1 MKNKKK
7 SGIIYKSV
15 GFIVFLSIIVVVII
29 LISNFSSGRKLL
41 NNVSSI
47 NINDTNLGYETFENI
62 KNGTIKVS
70 CNDAKRLG
78 SLFIQINNEI
88 SNDDNVSQSQM
99 ANYAVST
106 PAKKEIYDFSTNLIS
121 FIENYYINNISQA
134 EAVLQAVNMDIYS
147 NIAQISIMIK
157 TGNITEKE
165 FYDFLNIE
173 YCGVTPPASYISPKD
188 IVIYSINNSYGRGE
202 VEGLLDNSSKL

>member
-15 GFIVFLSIIVVVII
+15 GFIVFLSIVVVII
-29 LISNFSSGRKLL
+29 ILISYFSSGRNIL
-41 NNVSSI
+41 NNGNNV
-47 NINDTNLGYETFENI
+47 NFNDTNLGYETFENI
-62 KNGTIKVS
+62 KNGTLKVS

-88 SNDDNVSQSQM
+88 SSDDNISQSQM
-99 ANYAVST
+99 AEYAVSS
-106 PAKKEIYDFSTNLIS
+106 PSKKEIDDFSKNFIS
-121 FIENYYINNISQA
+121 FLENYYGNNVSQA

-202 VEGLLDNSSKL
+202 VEGLLDNALK

>member
-15 GFIVFLSIIVVVII
+15 GFIVFLSVVVVVII
-29 LISNFSSGRKLL
+29 LISNFSSGRNIL
-41 NNVSSI
+41 NKGNSV

-62 KNGTIKVS
+62 KNGTLKVS

-88 SNDDNVSQSQM
+88 SSDDNISQSQM
-99 ANYAVST
+99 AEYAVSS
-106 PAKKEIYDFSTNLIS
+106 PSKNEIDDFSKNFIS
-121 FIENYYINNISQA
+121 FLENYYGNNVSQA

-202 VEGLLDNSSKL
+202 VEGLLDNASK

>member
-202 VEGLLDNSSKL
+202 VEGLLDNASK

>member
-202 VEGLLDNSSKL
+202 VEGLLDNSSK

>member
-173 YCGVTPPASYISPKD
+173 YCGITPPASYISPKD

-202 VEGLLDNSSKL
+202 VEGLLDNASK

>member
-88 SNDDNVSQSQM
+88 SNDENVSQSQM
-99 ANYAVST
+99 ANHAVST
-106 PAKKEIYDFSTNLIS
+106 PAKKETYDFSTNLIS

-202 VEGLLDNSSKL
+202 VEGLLDNSSK

>member
-173 YCGVTPPASYISPKD
+173 YCGVTPPVSYISPKD
-188 IVIYSINNSYGRGE
+188 IAIYSINNSYGRGQL
-202 VEGLLDNSSKL
+202 EGLLDNSSK

>member
-1 MKNKKK
+1 MINELNSDYKN
-7 SGIIYKSV
+7 
-15 GFIVFLSIIVVVII
+15 
-29 LISNFSSGRKLL
+29 KLL
-41 NNVSSI
+41 NRFDDSFKNIVDNLVEINVKYY
-47 NINDTNLGYETFENI
+47 NF
-62 KNGTIKVS
+62 
-70 CNDAKRLG
+70 
-78 SLFIQINNEI
+78 NNEI

-157 TGNITEKE
+157 TGNIT
-165 FYDFLNIE
+165 
-173 YCGVTPPASYISPKD
+173 
-188 IVIYSINNSYGRGE
+188 
-202 VEGLLDNSSKL
+202 